1 VIQRILRSLKRNGPK
16 ATLLK
21 VYIALVDHW
30 FDLRHGTDTCRW
42 MLLGDLNIRSENKD
56 RGVRYEPARIVLL
69 RKMFAQIRELIPSG
83 GAVVD
88 LGAGKGRVLLIASE
102 FGFRRARGVEFAPE
116 LCEIARKNCDLY
128 RRSSGTTTELQIL
141 ESDVVD
147 YPISPDD
154 NVFVMFNPFDD
165 FVLNKVLDNMA
176 RSLAA
181 HPRRIVIG
189 YYSPEHSEA
198 INRHPAFVREVD
210 MSYWSYHFTLY
221 SSVR

>member
-88 LGAGKGRVLLIASE
+88 L
-102 FGFRRARGVEFAPE
+102 APE